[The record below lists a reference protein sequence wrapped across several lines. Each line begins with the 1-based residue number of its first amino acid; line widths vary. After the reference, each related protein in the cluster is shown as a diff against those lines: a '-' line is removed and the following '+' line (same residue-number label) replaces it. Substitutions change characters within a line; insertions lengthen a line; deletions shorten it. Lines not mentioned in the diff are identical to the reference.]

1 MYENF
6 CGIDFGT
13 TNSAVSVMSG
23 NRPELIRFG
32 NKDTIPTAV
41 FFPED
46 KSGILYG
53 DSAINEYI
61 SGGLGRFMRSIKRIL
76 GTDLMNVRT
85 DVNGKLISY
94 EDIIFAFIKHLK
106 ETTENKIQKPIVNV
120 VMGRPV
126 HFQDFAPELDD
137 KAESV
142 LKKIARRAG
151 FINVDF
157 LYEPLAAAYSH
168 EIALESEKLACVVDI
183 GGGTSDF
190 SIIKLGGNKRQDKNR
205 QTDILANDGMR
216 IGGNDFDFDLSVNC
230 FMPQFGY
237 GTQLKPDSYTNRILP
252 VPLSPYIMLS
262 EWSSVN
268 TLYTYKEQ
276 KSVEQIYKNAAEPE
290 KVVNLYE
297 TVQKELGHRLLNNIE
312 KSKIWLTEQKT
323 IKSKLDFLMAKPE
336 ITVTV
341 SDFEASIAS
350 NANKIKAV
358 LQGCIKQAD
367 VLSEQIDIVILTGG
381 STAIPY
387 IKRIF
392 TGIFPNAAVSE
403 AAKLSSVA
411 TGLAYEA
418 KRLYK

>member
-46 KSGILYG
+46 KSEILYG

-142 LKKIARRAG
+142 LKKNCQAG
-151 FINVDF
+151 
-157 LYEPLAAAYSH
+157 
-168 EIALESEKLACVVDI
+168 
-183 GGGTSDF
+183 
-190 SIIKLGGNKRQDKNR
+190 R
-205 QTDILANDGMR
+205 
-216 IGGNDFDFDLSVNC
+216 
-230 FMPQFGY
+230 
-237 GTQLKPDSYTNRILP
+237 
-252 VPLSPYIMLS
+252 
-262 EWSSVN
+262 
-268 TLYTYKEQ
+268 
-276 KSVEQIYKNAAEPE
+276 IYKR
-290 KVVNLYE
+290 
-297 TVQKELGHRLLNNIE
+297 G
-312 KSKIWLTEQKT
+312 
-323 IKSKLDFLMAKPE
+323 
-336 ITVTV
+336 
-341 SDFEASIAS
+341 
-350 NANKIKAV
+350 
-358 LQGCIKQAD
+358 
-367 VLSEQIDIVILTGG
+367 LSL
-381 STAIPY
+381 
-387 IKRIF
+387 
-392 TGIFPNAAVSE
+392 
-403 AAKLSSVA
+403 
-411 TGLAYEA
+411 
-418 KRLYK
+418 